1 MNKKYITIAELAKMQ
16 GVSRIAIFKK
26 VKKGEIKAEL
36 VGKTYVIPIQQAE
49 YFLGKELSTSDK
61 KEIDSA
67 VNKTV
72 KEYGDVLRLLG
83 KEE

>member
-36 VGKTYVIPIQQAE
+36 AGRTYVIPIQQAE
-49 YFLGKELSTSDK
+49 YFLGKELSVSDK

-72 KEYGDVLRLLG
+72 KDYGEVLKLLG
-83 KEE
+83 KE

>member
-26 VKKGEIKAEL
+26 VKKGEIKADL

-49 YFLGKELSTSDK
+49 YFLGKELSASDK